1 MKNKCVGQSFKNA
14 FNGFFQ
20 AVAKERNMK
29 IHIVVAIMVIILG
42 MLFKLDTPRWI
53 AVIIAIG
60 LVFVC
65 ELFNTAIELLTD
77 MVSPEYS
84 KQAKRV
90 KDTSA
95 AAVLVS
101 AVISVI
107 IGTIVFL
114 GPIIDLLSFGI

>member
-1 MKNKCVGQSFKNA
+1 
-14 FNGFFQ
+14 
-20 AVAKERNMK
+20 
-29 IHIVVAIMVIILG
+29 
-42 MLFKLDTPRWI
+42 
-53 AVIIAIG
+53 
-60 LVFVC
+60 FVC

>member
-1 MKNKCVGQSFKNA
+1 MKNKCVGQSFINA

>member
-42 MLFKLDTPRWI
+42 MLFKLDTPRWM
-53 AVIIAIG
+53 AVIFAIG

-101 AVISVI
+101 AAISVI
-107 IGTIVFL
+107 IGIIVFL
-114 GPIIDLLSFGI
+114 GPIINLLSF

>member
-14 FNGFFQ
+14 FNGFSQ

-42 MLFKLDTPRWI
+42 MLFKLDTPRWM
-53 AVIIAIG
+53 AVIFAIG

>member
-1 MKNKCVGQSFKNA
+1 MKNKCVGQSFINA

-42 MLFKLDTPRWI
+42 MLFKLDTPRWM
-53 AVIIAIG
+53 AVIFAIG

>member
-1 MKNKCVGQSFKNA
+1 MKNKCVGQSFINA

-29 IHIVVAIMVIILG
+29 IHIVAAIMAIILG

>member
-42 MLFKLDTPRWI
+42 MLFKLDTPRWM
-53 AVIIAIG
+53 AVIFAIG

>member
-1 MKNKCVGQSFKNA
+1 MKNKSIDQSFKNA
-14 FNGFFQ
+14 FNGFCQ
-20 AVAKERNMK
+20 AVADERNMK

-42 MLFKLDTPRWI
+42 MLFKLDTPRWM
-53 AVIIAIG
+53 AVIFAIG

>member
-29 IHIVVAIMVIILG
+29 IHIVAAIMAIILG
-42 MLFKLDTPRWI
+42 MLFKLDTPRWM
-53 AVIIAIG
+53 AVIFAIG

>member
-42 MLFKLDTPRWI
+42 MLFKLDTPRWM
-53 AVIIAIG
+53 AVIFAIG
-60 LVFVC
+60 LVFVS
-65 ELFNTAIELLTD
+65 ELFNTAIEFLTD
-77 MVSPEYS
+77 MVTTEYS
-84 KQAKRV
+84 KQAKQV

-101 AVISVI
+101 AAISVI
-107 IGTIVFL
+107 IGIIVFL
-114 GPIIDLLSFGI
+114 GPIINLLSF

>member
-1 MKNKCVGQSFKNA
+1 MKNKCVGQSFINA

-29 IHIVVAIMVIILG
+29 IHIVAAIMAIILG
-42 MLFKLDTPRWI
+42 MLFKLDTPRWM
-53 AVIIAIG
+53 AVIFAIG

>member
-1 MKNKCVGQSFKNA
+1 MKNKCMDQSFKNA
-14 FNGFFQ
+14 FNGFCQ
-20 AVAKERNMK
+20 AVINERNMR
-29 IHIVVAIMVIILG
+29 IHIVAAIMVIILG

-53 AVIIAIG
+53 AVIFAIG
-60 LVFVC
+60 LVFLC

-77 MVSPEYS
+77 MVTTEYS

-90 KDTSA
+90 KDASA

-107 IGTIVFL
+107 IGIIVFL
-114 GPIIDLLSFGI
+114 DPIIDLLSF

>member
-1 MKNKCVGQSFKNA
+1 
-14 FNGFFQ
+14 
-20 AVAKERNMK
+20 
-29 IHIVVAIMVIILG
+29 
-42 MLFKLDTPRWI
+42 
-53 AVIIAIG
+53 
-60 LVFVC
+60 
-65 ELFNTAIELLTD
+65 